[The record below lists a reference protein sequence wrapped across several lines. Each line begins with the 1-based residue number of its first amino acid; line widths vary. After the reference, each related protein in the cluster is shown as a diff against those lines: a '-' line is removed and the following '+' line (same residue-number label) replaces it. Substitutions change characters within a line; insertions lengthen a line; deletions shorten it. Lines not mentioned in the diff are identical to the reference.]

1 MSFLLS
7 LLGIGRMIRSGV
19 GAAFVWATANAT
31 RMLALALVCSLAWGW
46 WGWHGKAKVEK
57 VLASTET
64 AYRTAQADAKL
75 AQDALN
81 ARHVATNEAVNK
93 GSTDDHAKGL
103 DAARAAVADYARLHP
118 APRCASSQAQ
128 PSAVSGDTGVAVSAS
143 PETGMVAVTVADL
156 DTLTAGTVRGDSCRA
171 WGQSLIDAGL
181 AVQGD

>member
-1 MSFLLS
+1 MFGLAIN
-7 LLGIGRMIRSGV
+7 LLGIKKAIGT
-19 GAAFVWATANAT
+19 AFTWATANVA
-31 RMLALALVCSLAWGW
+31 RMLAIALACSLVWGW
-46 WGWHGKAKVEK
+46 WGWHGKAKVAK
-57 VLASTET
+57 VLDSTVT
-64 AYRTAQADAKL
+64 GYRNAQAEATR
-75 AQDALN
+75 AQAELN

-128 PSAVSGDTGVAVSAS
+128 PAAVPGDTGVAAGAS
-143 PETGMVAVTVADL
+143 GETGMVAVTVADL

-181 AVQGD
+181 AVRGD